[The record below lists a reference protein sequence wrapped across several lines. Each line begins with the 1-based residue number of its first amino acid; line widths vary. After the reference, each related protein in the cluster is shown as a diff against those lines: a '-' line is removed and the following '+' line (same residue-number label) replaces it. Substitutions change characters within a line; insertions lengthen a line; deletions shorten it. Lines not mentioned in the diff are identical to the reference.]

1 MLSKCETCNGSG
13 VVHEYDE
20 YDRIIT
26 HVCCK
31 CEGSGDG
38 KPNRFEQFREQT
50 ATIEGLVEWCVD
62 REMCFCCDYLLEC
75 SADKDFDGTTDC
87 KAGIKAY
94 WEGENAE

>member
-1 MLSKCETCNGSG
+1 MLSKCETCKFTCREWNQFP
-13 VVHEYDE
+13 
-20 YDRIIT
+20 
-26 HVCCK
+26 CCSCNVYK
-31 CEGSGDG
+31 TKNHADNYE
-38 KPNRFEQFREQT
+38 PMTRFQQFREQT

-94 WEGENAE
+94 WEGELE